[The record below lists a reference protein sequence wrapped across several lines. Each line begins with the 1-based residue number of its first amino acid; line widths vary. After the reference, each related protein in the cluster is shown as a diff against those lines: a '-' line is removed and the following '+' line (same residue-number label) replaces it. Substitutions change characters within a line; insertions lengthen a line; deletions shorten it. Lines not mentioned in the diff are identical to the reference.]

1 MNFNKRFLKIFFC
14 FSLIS
19 SLTLFSFSSMA
30 KENIKNGYGKDKLF
44 YKDGNVC
51 SWWADDGND
60 WFFFKDGK
68 KLTGEGIDKNGKHLF
83 KNGKYLTGYFD
94 KLFYKDGNVC
104 SWWADDGNDW
114 FFFKDGKKFTGIS
127 SDASGKH
134 YFKDGKYFNGLLDN
148 KLYKNGLVSNGKTYV
163 NNIFYDE
170 NLKLANWWYDDGDDW
185 FFFKD
190 GKKLTGEG
198 IDKNGKHLFK
208 NGKYLTGY
216 FDKLFYK
223 DGNVCSW
230 WADDGNDWFFFKD
243 GKKFTGISS
252 DASGKHY
259 FKDGKY
265 FNGFLDNKLYK
276 NGLLSNGKTY
286 VNGIF
291 YDENLKPANWWYDD
305 GDDWF
310 YFKDGK
316 KFTGTSSDA
325 SGKHY
330 FKDGKYFNG
339 FLDNKLYKNGL
350 LSNGKTYVNGIFY
363 DENLKPANWW
373 YDDGDDWFYF
383 KDGKKFTGTS
393 SDASGKHYF
402 KDGKYFNDQWD
413 IVDNILYIKNS
424 SDAINVNGDCIVVSL
439 YDQKLW
445 LIRNNEI
452 LLETGI
458 ISGKLS
464 TPTPT
469 GHYSIQNMQSPST
482 LIGTTYRVHVD
493 YWMPFIGNS
502 YGIHDASWA
511 NPDDFSKPSTHYYWG
526 SHGCININPDIM
538 GYIYSN
544 TYIGMD
550 VVIY

>member
-1 MNFNKRFLKIFFC
+1 MNFNKRFLKTFFC

-134 YFKDGKYFNGLLDN
+134 YFKDGKYFNGFLDN
-148 KLYKNGLVSNGKTYV
+148 KLYKNGLV
-163 NNIFYDE
+163 
-170 NLKLANWWYDDGDDW
+170 
-185 FFFKD
+185 
-190 GKKLTGEG
+190 
-198 IDKNGKHLFK
+198 
-208 NGKYLTGY
+208 
-216 FDKLFYK
+216 
-223 DGNVCSW
+223 
-230 WADDGNDWFFFKD
+230 
-243 GKKFTGISS
+243 
-252 DASGKHY
+252 
-259 FKDGKY
+259 
-265 FNGFLDNKLYK
+265 
-276 NGLLSNGKTY
+276 
-286 VNGIF
+286 
-291 YDENLKPANWWYDD
+291 
-305 GDDWF
+305 
-310 YFKDGK
+310 
-316 KFTGTSSDA
+316 
-325 SGKHY
+325 
-330 FKDGKYFNG
+330 
-339 FLDNKLYKNGL
+339 
-350 LSNGKTYVNGIFY
+350 SNGKTYVNGIFY

-482 LIGTTYRVHVD
+482 LVGTTYRVYVD

-511 NPDDFSKPSTHYYWG
+511 NPDDFSRPSTHYYWG